1 MHLLVVVLAVLVLLS
16 SRPTPQ
22 GFLDVNLG
30 VLAADHEAD
39 LARRV
44 CGDSGET
51 ILGDGEGFTEFLQ
64 DGFDEGKMQPLA
76 FTCGQ

>member
-1 MHLLVVVLAVLVLLS
+1 MHLLVVVLAVLVLLG

-22 GFLDVNLG
+22 RLLDVNLG

-44 CGDSGET
+44 CWDSGET
-51 ILGDGEGFTEFLQ
+51 ILGDREGLTEFL
-64 DGFDEGKMQPLA
+64 
-76 FTCGQ
+76 